1 MQKVITMVM
10 LKPQLALDIPLL
22 QRELIQ
28 EFMGLLAIVGLTKN
42 QKNQFIV

>member
-10 LKPQLALDIPLL
+10 LKPQLALGIPLL
-22 QRELIQ
+22 RLEHIQ